1 MSNKNHRNRRRPISR
16 EEVEA
21 IMAFYGINED
31 KPRSMY
37 SETFPRSVVRRPRIT
52 ITQTTIEF
60 C

>member
-1 MSNKNHRNRRRPISR
+1 MPRKNNYRKRRPTA
-16 EEVEA
+16 EEIEA

-37 SETFPRSVVRRPRIT
+37 DETFPRTAPKPRIT

-60 C
+60 HS

>member
-1 MSNKNHRNRRRPISR
+1 MPNKRINRKRRPTA
-16 EEVEA
+16 EEIEA
-21 IMAFYGINED
+21 IMAFYGVSNE

-37 SETFPRSVVRRPRIT
+37 DETFPLSARKPKIT

>member
-1 MSNKNHRNRRRPISR
+1 MNKRIHNRKRRPTA
-16 EEVEA
+16 EEIEA

-37 SETFPRSVVRRPRIT
+37 SETFPRSARKPRIT

-60 C
+60 